1 MSADSEGI
9 RHVRSIRKML
19 HIQKDEACA
28 QIKREVADLQQR
40 LLEQLDTAVWIKQ
53 VELKKLEEEVQSCS
67 IPLNPLHFFRST
79 AVRSLLSLDCL
90 RVRDFECASFAYINA
105 CEAKPDQLHFV
116 DDYSARVS
124 KTGDMVRV
132 YYVCSLDY
140 DPILFRFLTVLVKD
154 RANNTVSSK
163 NWEAGNGRYMVE
175 FRACGEG
182 SYLVYVKLYG
192 QNICGSPVVIDIQDE
207 DSALLPELSQPCL
220 QVSLPILSQPRREV
234 AMAEPTQSR
243 QEVALPERSQSRVE
257 VSFPEAPQDQD
268 EALVQPQHFYD
279 AGLAMI
285 QQPEAEEVV
294 DSTCSR
300 PTQVTAMDQVT
311 LPEARE
317 AGNLEVA
324 TDGQSLRST
333 NSSEPTLTSAPGC
346 EKEFF
351 GTVSADLILE
361 FKTCNKNDYLSFPI
375 GVSATAEG
383 NIIVGDTGNDRV
395 IVFDAEGRALCKA
408 ELPGT
413 VHFKR
418 PSAIVSLDDGSF
430 AVKDDRCVYLFSKA
444 GEYIRTLGKDRLV
457 RPFGLAAHGANE
469 LMTLSLDSPAKL
481 WCFSATDD
489 PEAFVVYSPLNP
501 IAPAGSKC
509 RFLEVHEDSVFVA
522 DLGLSHVYKT
532 DTKGEGTSIFGKKG
546 KEPGAFCEPSGI
558 SASEMGLFIGDSKN
572 NRIQV
577 FDFDGNFMSVVKL
590 SSRIIRPS
598 GIHVSAAN
606 KLYVLNYLR
615 GVVGVYDLV
624 IEGTET

>member
-19 HIQKDEACA
+19 HIQKDETCA

-285 QQPEAEEVV
+285 QQPEAEQVV

-333 NSSEPTLTSAPGC
+333 KSSEPTLTSAPGC

-351 GTVSADLILE
+351 GQSALPFSRETIRSVPDGAAQEEKVITSPVIESRRKKSFTRFSGTVSADLILE

-469 LMTLSLDSPAKL
+469 LTTLSLDSPAKL

-577 FDFDGNFMSVVKL
+577 
-590 SSRIIRPS
+590 
-598 GIHVSAAN
+598 
-606 KLYVLNYLR
+606 
-615 GVVGVYDLV
+615 
-624 IEGTET
+624 